1 MATTVFRLSEEAQHL
16 HFCSWKCVF
25 LKLPQIK
32 SDYFINLPLL
42 NFDIKTKGMRGE
54 DFFKAMREF
63 K

>member
-1 MATTVFRLSEEAQHL
+1 
-16 HFCSWKCVF
+16 
-25 LKLPQIK
+25 LPQIK